1 MTQQLSSAMYIKK
14 VESNPLVF
22 AEEYTVAKVTEKSC
36 HMRIIINKTL
46 AAILSLLPSN
56 SEWLKSN
63 QEFNPCSNK
72 YASPTL

>member
-22 AEEYTVAKVTEKSC
+22 AEEYTVPKVTEKSC

-63 QEFNPCSNK
+63 KEFNPCSNK